1 MAGTGVFFSSCILF
15 AVRNDIRPF
24 CTYTHVTWDVIVT
37 VHISGCFQASYGG
50 ANIKYFI
57 DGVSWH
63 ILCEVSTEIHE
74 LESRVF
80 TYICMYTAFRVG
92 VQTPPTWCFST
103 LSLLPASTRH
113 VDSSRPSVRLSV
125 SLVDS
130 SASPNTH
137 THTHTHT
144 QTTSAALELHP
155 SCLGPCQF
163 TSPSLVWYAL
173 QLTEIPHY
181 QLYIN
186 SDIWLQIDKVCVCAR
201 ALQQSGDCDSCG
213 YLVSIP
219 WHVLYIIVT
228 RFFFS
233 CDCIWLGPRQIL
245 CGWSYRE
252 AWDGRGM

>member
-1 MAGTGVFFSSCILF
+1 MWNMTTHSSSYWICTSIFPCMLSWREQAFFFPSCILF

-24 CTYTHVTWDVIVT
+24 CAYTHVTWDVIVT

-113 VDSSRPSVRLSV
+113 VDSSRPSVR
-125 SLVDS
+125 
-130 SASPNTH
+130 
-137 THTHTHT
+137 
-144 QTTSAALELHP
+144 P
-155 SCLGPCQF
+155 S
-163 TSPSLVWYAL
+163 
-173 QLTEIPHY
+173 I
-181 QLYIN
+181 
-186 SDIWLQIDKVCVCAR
+186 R
-201 ALQQSGDCDSCG
+201 
-213 YLVSIP
+213 
-219 WHVLYIIVT
+219 
-228 RFFFS
+228 
-233 CDCIWLGPRQIL
+233 
-245 CGWSYRE
+245 
-252 AWDGRGM
+252 